1 MTTTEVSARE
11 LFSSAMQRVRRSII
25 VQRCYLIPS
34 GLPASLRGP
43 GKERSANV
51 ERSPDGWH
59 SRRRVTG
66 EKAKR
71 RRTSRAAGRVAA
83 AFSVAAALGVAVPAS
98 VAGSA
103 SASPRPTLKELLAA
117 ASKLSR
123 QIDSLSQQYDALR
136 IQFSEAKSQVKIA
149 KLTVR
154 RDERLLATAQ
164 TAIAHI
170 AAAGYMTGGVD
181 PAISLLASK
190 NPQSMLNRASIL
202 GQLQKEN
209 GDKVR
214 LVTAA

>member
-1 MTTTEVSARE
+1 
-11 LFSSAMQRVRRSII
+11 
-25 VQRCYLIPS
+25 
-34 GLPASLRGP
+34 
-43 GKERSANV
+43 ANV

-66 EKAKR
+66 ETTKR
-71 RRTSRAAGRVAA
+71 RRTGHMASRVAA
-83 AFSVAAALGVAVPAS
+83 ALSIAAALGLAVPAS

-103 SASPRPTLKELLAA
+103 SASPRPTLQALLAA
-117 ASKLSR
+117 APKLSR
-123 QIDSLSQQYDALR
+123 QIHSMSQQYDALK
-136 IQFSEAKSQVKIA
+136 IQFSEAKAQVKIA

-154 RDERLLATAQ
+154 RDQRLLATAQ

-170 AAAGYMTGGVD
+170 AAAGYMTGGVN

-209 GDKVR
+209 G
-214 LVTAA
+214 